1 MKTTINKLAVLGC
14 ISFSTL
20 LISSCDY
27 PEFNIPANISSPT
40 STTPGDTTQ
49 ENTTSAEDADP
60 KKTFAII
67 NGLPVSRNLFSLYES
82 QRKGKRPV
90 SNRINEQKELEDE
103 FINMELLAQNAIK
116 RGLDKYDDVNGNI
129 MLQKKSILV
138 TAIINDLR
146 EQEPITGEQ
155 LQAEYDLKYKQ
166 TIPQEYS
173 TRHILVEKKS
183 KALEIIKQLDKGEDF
198 SKLAT
203 QNSIGPAANEGG
215 ALEWFKQG
223 DVIPEF
229 LAAVKQLKKGQYSS
243 TSTQSR
249 YGWHIL
255 LLEDTRQG
263 KVPGIDQVRDQ
274 LKKEIHTRRLEQYIQ
289 KLRKE
294 ADIQVLSSSILQ

>member
-1 MKTTINKLAVLGC
+1 MMKTTINKLAVLGC

-173 TRHILVEKKS
+173 TRHILVEKNPRPLKS
-183 KALEIIKQLDKGEDF
+183 
-198 SKLAT
+198 
-203 QNSIGPAANEGG
+203 
-215 ALEWFKQG
+215 
-223 DVIPEF
+223 
-229 LAAVKQLKKGQYSS
+229 
-243 TSTQSR
+243 
-249 YGWHIL
+249 
-255 LLEDTRQG
+255 
-263 KVPGIDQVRDQ
+263 
-274 LKKEIHTRRLEQYIQ
+274 
-289 KLRKE
+289 
-294 ADIQVLSSSILQ
+294 